1 MSPRIAD
8 PLPRAASPGVVS
20 IDVDDLDAVEDLP
33 AAKALSNLA
42 AVHQLPR
49 LEHIYRV
56 DRHDGH
62 TIVQLAVPLAAAEQW
77 RAALGAPPFDET
89 RHPHSSQW
97 RTERS
102 CWFGAT
108 IRLSYSTF

>member
-8 PLPRAASPGVVS
+8 PLPRAAVPGVVS
-20 IDVDDLDAVEDLP
+20 IAPDDLDAVEDLP
-33 AAKALSNLA
+33 AARALSNLA

-49 LEHIYRV
+49 LEHVYRV
-56 DRHDGH
+56 ARHDGH
-62 TIVQLAVPLAAAEQW
+62 TIVLLAVPHGAAEQW
-77 RAALGAPPFDET
+77 RAALGAPPFTEA

-108 IRLSYSTF
+108 VRLSYSTP

>member
-8 PLPRAASPGVVS
+8 PLPRATAPGVVS
-20 IDVDDLDAVEDLP
+20 IAPDDLDSVEDLP
-33 AAKALSNLA
+33 AARALSNLA

-56 DRHDGH
+56 ERHDGH
-62 TIVQLAVPLAAAEQW
+62 TVVLLALSPLAAEAW
-77 RAALGAPPFDET
+77 RSALGAPPYAET
-89 RHPHSSQW
+89 RHPSSSQW
-97 RTERS
+97 KTERA

-108 IRLSYSTF
+108 VRLSYSTY